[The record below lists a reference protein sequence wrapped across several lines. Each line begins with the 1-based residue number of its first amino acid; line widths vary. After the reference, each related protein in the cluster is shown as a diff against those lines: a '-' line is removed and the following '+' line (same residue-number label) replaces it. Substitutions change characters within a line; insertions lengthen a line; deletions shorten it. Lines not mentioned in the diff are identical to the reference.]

1 MLVGQYARNIERPP
15 FYTLNP
21 NRIQSSDY
29 SYQIGN
35 PYLRPTYINRFS
47 VTLVYNYRY
56 TVTVGGNLHH
66 DLIREFCKQ
75 DVANPDVS
83 YITYENHDRE
93 NHWFVAVSLPYQP
106 FTWCNLTGNFIGVRQ
121 DIRMTELSSFSSHY
135 LGFANAIATF
145 TLPAGFTVEARYS
158 GTSRL
163 YSGNSEVAPRHTVG
177 VMARKKLLNDKLLLA
192 VSVDNIFNQANEYA
206 STLDVYRTSS
216 RYENGFTG
224 RVFKVALTW
233 NFNSGKKVRKSKI
246 EIGSERS
253 RLNENNNRKVAQ
265 KYQWPYLWIRIYIF
279 TLDEEQDKINT
290 VMEDRKLSEKESLD
304 IITQMINS
312 SKRNMK
318 VGSGNVLLYWGYFT
332 VLLSVVISSLIVYT
346 QNYIWSW
353 GWMLMFAVGPVIS
366 YKQRGCE
373 PAVVTYTDKTISSV
387 WQVFGCMFGLTFV
400 LIAAFCVLYEQSV
413 NFILMLPL
421 SLLYCGLGVS
431 INGII
436 LREKW
441 MIYSPVVAFVL
452 VIYMLMSLINHG
464 PVTVLW
470 YLYFGLS
477 FVVMM
482 IIPGHILNN
491 KAKNNV

>member
-1 MLVGQYARNIERPP
+1 
-15 FYTLNP
+15 
-21 NRIQSSDY
+21 
-29 SYQIGN
+29 
-35 PYLRPTYINRFS
+35 
-47 VTLVYNYRY
+47 
-56 TVTVGGNLHH
+56 
-66 DLIREFCKQ
+66 
-75 DVANPDVS
+75 
-83 YITYENHDRE
+83 
-93 NHWFVAVSLPYQP
+93 
-106 FTWCNLTGNFIGVRQ
+106 
-121 DIRMTELSSFSSHY
+121 
-135 LGFANAIATF
+135 
-145 TLPAGFTVEARYS
+145 
-158 GTSRL
+158 
-163 YSGNSEVAPRHTVG
+163 
-177 VMARKKLLNDKLLLA
+177 
-192 VSVDNIFNQANEYA
+192 
-206 STLDVYRTSS
+206 
-216 RYENGFTG
+216 
-224 RVFKVALTW
+224 
-233 NFNSGKKVRKSKI
+233 
-246 EIGSERS
+246 
-253 RLNENNNRKVAQ
+253 
-265 KYQWPYLWIRIYIF
+265 
-279 TLDEEQDKINT
+279 
-290 VMEDRKLSEKESLD
+290 MEDRKLSEKESLD

-400 LIAAFCVLYEQSV
+400 LIAA
-413 NFILMLPL
+413 
-421 SLLYCGLGVS
+421 LYCGLGVS

-491 KAKNNV
+491 KAKKQCLKN

>member
-1 MLVGQYARNIERPP
+1 
-15 FYTLNP
+15 
-21 NRIQSSDY
+21 
-29 SYQIGN
+29 
-35 PYLRPTYINRFS
+35 
-47 VTLVYNYRY
+47 
-56 TVTVGGNLHH
+56 
-66 DLIREFCKQ
+66 
-75 DVANPDVS
+75 
-83 YITYENHDRE
+83 
-93 NHWFVAVSLPYQP
+93 
-106 FTWCNLTGNFIGVRQ
+106 
-121 DIRMTELSSFSSHY
+121 
-135 LGFANAIATF
+135 
-145 TLPAGFTVEARYS
+145 
-158 GTSRL
+158 
-163 YSGNSEVAPRHTVG
+163 
-177 VMARKKLLNDKLLLA
+177 
-192 VSVDNIFNQANEYA
+192 
-206 STLDVYRTSS
+206 
-216 RYENGFTG
+216 
-224 RVFKVALTW
+224 
-233 NFNSGKKVRKSKI
+233 
-246 EIGSERS
+246 
-253 RLNENNNRKVAQ
+253 
-265 KYQWPYLWIRIYIF
+265 
-279 TLDEEQDKINT
+279 
-290 VMEDRKLSEKESLD
+290 MEDRKLSEKESLD

-413 NFILMLPL
+413 NFILKLPL

-491 KAKNNV
+491 KAKKQCLKN

>member
-1 MLVGQYARNIERPP
+1 
-15 FYTLNP
+15 
-21 NRIQSSDY
+21 
-29 SYQIGN
+29 
-35 PYLRPTYINRFS
+35 
-47 VTLVYNYRY
+47 
-56 TVTVGGNLHH
+56 
-66 DLIREFCKQ
+66 
-75 DVANPDVS
+75 
-83 YITYENHDRE
+83 
-93 NHWFVAVSLPYQP
+93 
-106 FTWCNLTGNFIGVRQ
+106 
-121 DIRMTELSSFSSHY
+121 
-135 LGFANAIATF
+135 
-145 TLPAGFTVEARYS
+145 
-158 GTSRL
+158 
-163 YSGNSEVAPRHTVG
+163 
-177 VMARKKLLNDKLLLA
+177 MARKKLLNDKLLLA

-216 RYENGFTG
+216 RYENGLTG

-246 EIGSERS
+246 EIGSGSERS
-253 RLNENNNRKVAQ
+253 RLNENNNRKVAR

-304 IITQMINS
+304 IIAQMINS
-312 SKRNMK
+312 SKRNME

-373 PAVVTYTDKTISSV
+373 PAVVTYTDKTISKV

-400 LIAAFCVLYEQSV
+400 LIAVFCALYGQSV
-413 NFILMLPL
+413 DFILMLPL

>member
-1 MLVGQYARNIERPP
+1 MRRSIKGDVIYSTFDELPEHHVKVAEMVLERAKRLTEQKKDVVILLDSITRLARAYNLSIPSSGRTLSGGLDPSALHKPKKFFGAARNIE
-15 FYTLNP
+15 N
-21 NRIQSSDY
+21 
-29 SYQIGN
+29 
-35 PYLRPTYINRFS
+35 
-47 VTLVYNYRY
+47 
-56 TVTVGGNLHH
+56 GGSLTILATA
-66 DLIREFCKQ
+66 LIETGSRMDDVIFEEFKG
-75 DVANPDVS
+75 
-83 YITYENHDRE
+83 
-93 NHWFVAVSLPYQP
+93 
-106 FTWCNLTGNFIGVRQ
+106 TGN
-121 DIRMTELSSFSSHY
+121 M
-135 LGFANAIATF
+135 
-145 TLPAGFTVEARYS
+145 
-158 GTSRL
+158 
-163 YSGNSEVAPRHTVG
+163 EVH
-177 VMARKKLLNDKLLLA
+177 L
-192 VSVDNIFNQANEYA
+192 
-206 STLDVYRTSS
+206 
-216 RYENGFTG
+216 
-224 RVFKVALTW
+224 
-233 NFNSGKKVRKSKI
+233 
-246 EIGSERS
+246 
-253 RLNENNNRKVAQ
+253 
-265 KYQWPYLWIRIYIF
+265 
-279 TLDEEQDKINT
+279 
-290 VMEDRKLSEKESLD
+290 DRKLSEKESLD

-332 VLLSVVISSLIVYT
+332 VLLSVVISSLILCT

-373 PAVVTYTDKTISSV
+373 PAVVTYTDKTISKV

-400 LIAAFCVLYEQSV
+400 LIAVFCALYGQSV

-452 VIYMLMSLINHG
+452 VIHMLMSLINHD

-477 FVVMM
+477 FVVMI

-491 KAKNNV
+491 KAKKQCLKN

>member
-1 MLVGQYARNIERPP
+1 M
-15 FYTLNP
+15 
-21 NRIQSSDY
+21 
-29 SYQIGN
+29 
-35 PYLRPTYINRFS
+35 
-47 VTLVYNYRY
+47 
-56 TVTVGGNLHH
+56 
-66 DLIREFCKQ
+66 K
-75 DVANPDVS
+75 
-83 YITYENHDRE
+83 
-93 NHWFVAVSLPYQP
+93 
-106 FTWCNLTGNFIGVRQ
+106 
-121 DIRMTELSSFSSHY
+121 
-135 LGFANAIATF
+135 
-145 TLPAGFTVEARYS
+145 
-158 GTSRL
+158 
-163 YSGNSEVAPRHTVG
+163 
-177 VMARKKLLNDKLLLA
+177 
-192 VSVDNIFNQANEYA
+192 
-206 STLDVYRTSS
+206 
-216 RYENGFTG
+216 
-224 RVFKVALTW
+224 
-233 NFNSGKKVRKSKI
+233 
-246 EIGSERS
+246 
-253 RLNENNNRKVAQ
+253 NNNRKVAQ

-441 MIYSPVVAFVL
+441 MIYFPVVAFVL

-491 KAKNNV
+491 KAKKQCLKN

>member
-1 MLVGQYARNIERPP
+1 
-15 FYTLNP
+15 
-21 NRIQSSDY
+21 
-29 SYQIGN
+29 
-35 PYLRPTYINRFS
+35 
-47 VTLVYNYRY
+47 
-56 TVTVGGNLHH
+56 
-66 DLIREFCKQ
+66 
-75 DVANPDVS
+75 
-83 YITYENHDRE
+83 
-93 NHWFVAVSLPYQP
+93 
-106 FTWCNLTGNFIGVRQ
+106 
-121 DIRMTELSSFSSHY
+121 
-135 LGFANAIATF
+135 
-145 TLPAGFTVEARYS
+145 
-158 GTSRL
+158 
-163 YSGNSEVAPRHTVG
+163 
-177 VMARKKLLNDKLLLA
+177 
-192 VSVDNIFNQANEYA
+192 
-206 STLDVYRTSS
+206 
-216 RYENGFTG
+216 
-224 RVFKVALTW
+224 
-233 NFNSGKKVRKSKI
+233 
-246 EIGSERS
+246 
-253 RLNENNNRKVAQ
+253 
-265 KYQWPYLWIRIYIF
+265 
-279 TLDEEQDKINT
+279 
-290 VMEDRKLSEKESLD
+290 MEDRKLSEKESLD

-373 PAVVTYTDKTISSV
+373 PAVV
-387 WQVFGCMFGLTFV
+387 
-400 LIAAFCVLYEQSV
+400 
-413 NFILMLPL
+413 
-421 SLLYCGLGVS
+421 S

-491 KAKNNV
+491 KAKKQCLKN